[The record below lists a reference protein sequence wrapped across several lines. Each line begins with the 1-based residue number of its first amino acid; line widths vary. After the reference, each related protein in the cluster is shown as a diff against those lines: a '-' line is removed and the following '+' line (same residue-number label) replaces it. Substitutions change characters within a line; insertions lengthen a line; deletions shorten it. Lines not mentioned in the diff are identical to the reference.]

1 MMRFIRWHIEDL
13 AVYVPDAIKRWYYWH
28 TVGRVR

>member
-13 AVYVPDAIKRWYYWH
+13 AAYVPARLKAWWYWQRLR
-28 TVGRVR
+28 RVR